1 MVTLAL
7 SGFKYLIALFMMYA
21 GVVTVMAP
29 PTPGTQLPL
38 VYESRPV
45 LIVMGI
51 IIFLSG
57 ALLFFSKVFKKR
69 KTQGWGLFAIY
80 NCFLFAGFLNW
91 YAVGWE
97 GAWSNLLGAA
107 IVGALY
113 LRWKYHI
120 YYYEPVDK
128 TRPVV

>member
-1 MVTLAL
+1 MAL
-7 SGFKYLIALFMMYA
+7 SGFKYLISLFMMYA
-21 GVVTVMAP
+21 GCVTVAAP
-29 PTPGTQLPL
+29 PTPGTHLPIL
-38 VYESRPV
+38 YESRPV

-51 IIFLSG
+51 VIFASG
-57 ALLFFSKVFKKR
+57 ATLFFSKLFKRR

-80 NCFLFAGFLNW
+80 LCFLFAGIANW

-97 GAWSNLLGAA
+97 GAWSNLIGAA

-120 YYYEPVDK
+120 YYYEPLDK
-128 TRPVV
+128 HHHVV